1 MENLENESLCKLEY
15 AQCQLEDITKMLFYI
30 YEDYYTVQ
38 KDDLYTKADNYDR
51 LGNFLINIHS
61 LLYNQCEE
69 MKEFIDKVYEEKR
82 RIKLEDLEIKTIPF
96 YNKDKNKVENIP
108 VYNSIKMVDGKIV
121 YS

>member
-1 MENLENESLCKLEY
+1 MIENESLDKLEY
-15 AQCQLEDITKMLFYI
+15 AQCQLEDITKMLFYV
-30 YEDYYTVQ
+30 YEDYYVAQ
-38 KDDLYTKADNYDR
+38 KNDLYTKADNYNR

-69 MKEFIDKVYEEKR
+69 MKEFINKVYEEKR
-82 RIKLEDLEIKTIPF
+82 GSKLDNSEFETVPF
-96 YNKDKNKVENIP
+96 YNKEKNKIENIP